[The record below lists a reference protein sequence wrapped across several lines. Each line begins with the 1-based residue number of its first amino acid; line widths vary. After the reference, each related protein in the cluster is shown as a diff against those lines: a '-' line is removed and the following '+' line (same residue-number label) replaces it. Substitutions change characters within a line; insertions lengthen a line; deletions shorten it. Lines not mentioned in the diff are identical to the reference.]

1 MNTEQLIKGL
11 KAKFDQIRII
21 FWYDTELSFQE
32 TIPQLIPELESVGI
46 NIITMQG
53 QSTLGVKKKI
63 EIDKPEEKFLLYF
76 SGNEPAKEDN
86 WLLDIQLYS
95 EQFYADASS
104 MLLNE
109 LGINQMHLRE
119 HIRSRQKFFAAK
131 NRFNPLKR
139 LITENETEQSLE
151 QKIISVLVKAD
162 SASMND
168 ILYSVLNGQELGNSD
183 TKTST
188 LVELGKYGVLNSFW
202 VLLTQHFAY
211 QSDSEAKSIETQ
223 STKTEVSDSEVS
235 YPETINDFVL
245 KLFCTDLYAALQ
257 GGGIDSDKL
266 NWLQSNIFST
276 RSGRANAVSFMAN
289 WRYHG
294 KYKADY
300 NHSADFFDEQLEV
313 RKYCKEH
320 HYETLINVET
330 FESIEQLI
338 ILGLVDELLN
348 DKPLNDRAVFEEILA
363 TREASHWCQLS
374 SEHSNGLG
382 DGDYTSIYKAL
393 RAAELLHHLRNEYHQ
408 GFYYDS
414 VQAMYHAYTKT
425 LYQFDQA
432 YRQFNAHAFPV
443 LNKGKEI
450 LRQLDNKVEEIYVNW
465 YLFQLGNCWDILL
478 EKEKFIES
486 WKLSD
491 APSQQTFYQRKVRN
505 TLNNTKAKRVFVIIS
520 DALRYEVAKE
530 LTQRIS
536 DEKRFAATLET
547 QLGVLPSYT
556 QLGMAALLPHDQ
568 LSYGDKDG
576 TVLVDGTSS
585 SGRDNR
591 NKQLAKH
598 KGMAV
603 SAKEFFSWSNT
614 IGREKIKEAEVVYI
628 YHDTIDAIGDKRPTE
643 DKTFEACDDAIQE
656 LKDIVTRVINTLK
669 ANQVLITADHGFI
682 FQQQLLQSSD
692 KTELKIKPSNTLDA
706 KKRYILG
713 KQLSDEPSCWF
724 GQVSTTAGSA
734 CDAKF
739 LLPKGNNRFHFVGG
753 AKFVHG
759 GAMLQE
765 VCVPVITIKELQKKE
780 AEKQARQKVDILP
793 GTPMFKL
800 VNNID
805 KLKFIQATAID
816 GTVKPRTVELH
827 IVDSDGSIVSSK
839 ERLVFD
845 ATSKSMDERTREAR
859 IKLTG
864 SNYDRNAQYT
874 LIISD
879 AEFGTEYARYGVTID
894 LAFDDFF

>member
-1 MNTEQLIKGL
+1 MNTEQLTKGL
-11 KAKFDQIRII
+11 KAKFDQTRII

-32 TIPQLIPELESVGI
+32 TIPQLIPELESAGI
-46 NIITMQG
+46 NTIAMQG
-53 QSTLGVKKKI
+53 QSTLGVKKQI
-63 EIDKPEEKFLLYF
+63 ELDKPEEKFLLYF
-76 SGNEPAKEDN
+76 NGNEPAKEDN

-119 HIRSRQKFFAAK
+119 HIRNRQKFFAAK
-131 NRFNPLKR
+131 SRLNALKR
-139 LITENETEQSLE
+139 LITESETEQSLD
-151 QKIISVLVKAD
+151 QKITSVIVKAD
-162 SASMND
+162 TASIND
-168 ILYSVLNGQELGNSD
+168 ILYAIISDQSLDGGEDKSLILTELVKYDVL
-183 TKTST
+183 K
-188 LVELGKYGVLNSFW
+188 SFW
-202 VLLTQHFAY
+202 ELLVQHFAY
-211 QSDSEAKSIETQ
+211 TLK
-223 STKTEVSDSEVS
+223 TKTDEPESEVI
-235 YPETINDFVL
+235 YPSSLSDFIL
-245 KLFCTDLYAALQ
+245 KLFCTDLHASLQ
-257 GGGIDSDKL
+257 GGGIDGDEL
-266 NWLQSNIFST
+266 NWLQTNTLST

-294 KYKADY
+294 KYKTNY
-300 NHSADFFDEQLEV
+300 NSSANFFDEQLEI
-313 RKYCKEH
+313 RKYCKKYP
-320 HYETLINVET
+320 YETLINVET

-374 SEHSNGLG
+374 SEHSNGQG
-382 DGDYTSIYKAL
+382 NGDYSSIYKAL
-393 RAAELLHHLRNEYHQ
+393 RSAELLHHLRNEYHQ

-414 VQAMYHAYTKT
+414 VQEMYHAYTKT

-450 LRQLDNKVEEIYVNW
+450 LRQLDNKIEEVYVNW
-465 YLFQLGNCWDILL
+465 YLFQLGNCWDQLL
-478 EKEKFIES
+478 EKESFIDS
-486 WKLSD
+486 WRLTDSQ
-491 APSQQTFYQRKVRN
+491 SQQNFYERKVKH
-505 TLNNTKAKRVFVIIS
+505 TLNYTKAKRVFVIIS
-520 DALRYEVAKE
+520 DALRYEVAQE

-556 QLGMAALLPHDQ
+556 QLGMASLLPHEE

-576 TVLVDGTSS
+576 TVLVDGNSS
-585 SGRDNR
+585 SGLDNR
-591 NKQLAKH
+591 HKQLAKH
-598 KGMAV
+598 RGMAV

-614 IGREKIKEAEVVYI
+614 IGREKIKETEVVYI
-628 YHDTIDAIGDKRPTE
+628 YHDTIDAIGDKRATE
-643 DKTFEACDDAIQE
+643 DKTFEACDDAIRE

-682 FQQQLLQSSD
+682 FQQQLLQSND
-692 KTELKIKPSNTLDA
+692 KTELKIKPANTLINN
-706 KKRYILG
+706 KRFILG
-713 KQLSDEPSCWF
+713 KQLSDEASCWF
-724 GQVSTTAGSA
+724 GQVSTTAGNSISRA
-734 CDAKF
+734 DGSCDTKF

-765 VCVPVITIKELQKKE
+765 VCVPVITIKELQKKQ
-780 AEKQARQKVDILP
+780 AEKQAKQKVDILP

-805 KLKFIQATAID
+805 KLKFIQAEPID
-816 GTVKPRTVELH
+816 ESVKPRTVELH
-827 IVDSDGSIVSSK
+827 IIDDNGNTVSSK

-864 SNYDRNAQYT
+864 ANYDRNAQYT

>member
-1 MNTEQLIKGL
+1 MQIDQLITGL
-11 KAKFDQIRII
+11 KAKFNQTPIL
-21 FWYDTELSFQE
+21 FWYDSELSFQE
-32 TIPQLIPELESVGI
+32 TIIQLTSELDSAGVNVI
-46 NIITMQG
+46 NMLS
-53 QSTLGVKKKI
+53 QSTLGVKKQI
-63 EIDKPEEKFLLYF
+63 EIDKPDEKFLLYF
-76 SGNEPAKEDN
+76 NGNEPAKEDN

-131 NRFNPLKR
+131 SRFNPLKR
-139 LITENETEQSLE
+139 LITENETEQSID

-168 ILYSVLNGQELGNSD
+168 ILYSVLSGQDLGN
-183 TKTST
+183 TKTLT
-188 LVELGKYGVLNSFW
+188 LVELEKYGVLQSFW
-202 VLLTQHFAY
+202 LLLTQHFAY
-211 QSDSEAKSIETQ
+211 QPESETPDD
-223 STKTEVSDSEVS
+223 EVT

-257 GGGIDSDKL
+257 GGGIESEQL

-294 KYKADY
+294 KYKTDY

-313 RKYCKEH
+313 RKYCKKYH
-320 HYETLINVET
+320 FETLINVET

-374 SEHSNGLG
+374 SEPFSRTKSHGLG

-408 GFYYDS
+408 GFYYES

-465 YLFQLGNCWDILL
+465 YLFQLGNCWDQLL
-478 EKEKFIES
+478 QKEKFIDS
-486 WKLSD
+486 WKLNNPSFEPI
-491 APSQQTFYQRKVRN
+491 PSQQSFYQRKVSK
-505 TLNNTKAKRVFVIIS
+505 TLSNTKAKRVFVIIS
-520 DALRYEVAKE
+520 DALRYEVANE

-556 QLGMAALLPHDQ
+556 QLGMAALLPHEQ
-568 LSYGDKDG
+568 LSYGCSDKADG

-585 SGRDNR
+585 SG
-591 NKQLAKH
+591 L
-598 KGMAV
+598 
-603 SAKEFFSWSNT
+603 
-614 IGREKIKEAEVVYI
+614 Y
-628 YHDTIDAIGDKRPTE
+628 
-643 DKTFEACDDAIQE
+643 
-656 LKDIVTRVINTLK
+656 
-669 ANQVLITADHGFI
+669 
-682 FQQQLLQSSD
+682 
-692 KTELKIKPSNTLDA
+692 
-706 KKRYILG
+706 
-713 KQLSDEPSCWF
+713 
-724 GQVSTTAGSA
+724 
-734 CDAKF
+734 
-739 LLPKGNNRFHFVGG
+739 LP
-753 AKFVHG
+753 
-759 GAMLQE
+759 
-765 VCVPVITIKELQKKE
+765 
-780 AEKQARQKVDILP
+780 
-793 GTPMFKL
+793 
-800 VNNID
+800 
-805 KLKFIQATAID
+805 
-816 GTVKPRTVELH
+816 
-827 IVDSDGSIVSSK
+827 
-839 ERLVFD
+839 
-845 ATSKSMDERTREAR
+845 
-859 IKLTG
+859 
-864 SNYDRNAQYT
+864 
-874 LIISD
+874 
-879 AEFGTEYARYGVTID
+879 
-894 LAFDDFF
+894 

>member
-1 MNTEQLIKGL
+1 MNTEQLIQGL
-11 KAKFDQIRII
+11 EAKFTQTRIL
-21 FWYDTELSFQE
+21 FWYDTELSFE
-32 TIPQLIPELESVGI
+32 ESIPQLTQELDVAGI

-53 QSTLGVKKKI
+53 QSTLGVKKQI
-63 EIDKPEEKFLLYF
+63 ELDKPEEKFLLYF
-76 SGNEPAKEDN
+76 NANEPAKEDN

-95 EQFYADASS
+95 EQFFPDASS
-104 MLLNE
+104 MLLND

-119 HIRSRQKFFAAK
+119 HIRNRQKFFAAK
-131 NRFNPLKR
+131 SRLNALKR
-139 LITENETEQSLE
+139 LITENETEQSID

-162 SASMND
+162 SSSIND
-168 ILYSVLNGQELGNSD
+168 IVLAVSKQGLVDSDNNSPSVLAELD
-183 TKTST
+183 
-188 LVELGKYGVLNSFW
+188 KYGVLQSFW
-202 VLLTQHFAY
+202 DLIVQYFAY
-211 QSDSEAKSIETQ
+211 QLT
-223 STKTEVSDSEVS
+223 TKTDEPDSEVV

-245 KLFCTDLYAALQ
+245 KLFCTDLYASLQ

-266 NWLQSNIFST
+266 IWLQSNTLST

-294 KYKADY
+294 KYKTDY
-300 NHSADFFDEQLEV
+300 NHNADFFDEQLEIK
-313 RKYCKEH
+313 KYCKE
-320 HYETLINVET
+320 YPYDTLINVET

-338 ILGLVDELLN
+338 ILGLVDELLD
-348 DKPLNDRAVFEEILA
+348 DKPLNDRAAFEEILA
-363 TREASHWCQLS
+363 TREASHWCQCKAKS
-374 SEHSNGLG
+374 G
-382 DGDYTSIYKAL
+382 GDYQGIYQAL

-414 VQAMYHAYTKT
+414 VQEMYHAYTKT

-450 LRQLDNKVEEIYVNW
+450 LRQLDNKIEEVYVNW
-465 YLFQLGNCWDILL
+465 YLFQLSNCWDTLL
-478 EKEKFIES
+478 EKEKFIDNWRLTPSSSQEVQ
-486 WKLSD
+486 
-491 APSQQTFYQRKVRN
+491 SQQNFYDRKVKH
-505 TLNNTKAKRVFVIIS
+505 TLNYTKAKRVFVIIS
-520 DALRYEVAKE
+520 DALRYEVAQE

-536 DEKRFAATLET
+536 DEKRFATTLET

-556 QLGMAALLPHDQ
+556 QLGMAALLPHEQ
-568 LSYGDKDG
+568 LSYGDSNQKSDAA
-576 TVLVDGTSS
+576 VLVDGTSS
-585 SGRDNR
+585 SGLENR
-591 NKQLAKH
+591 NKQLAKYQ
-598 KGMAV
+598 GMAV

-614 IGREKIKEAEVVYI
+614 IGREKIKDAQVVYI
-628 YHDTIDAIGDKRPTE
+628 YHDSIDAIGDKRPTE
-643 DKTFEACDDAIQE
+643 DKTFEACEDAIGE

-682 FQQQLLQSSD
+682 FQQQILQNTD
-692 KTELKIKPSNTLDA
+692 KTELKIKPTNTIEA

-713 KQLSDEPSCWF
+713 KHLSEIAGCWH
-724 GQVSTTAGSA
+724 GQVSTTAGAS
-734 CDAKF
+734 CETKF
-739 LLPKGNNRFHFVGG
+739 LLPKGNNRFHFIGG

-765 VCVPVITIKELQKKE
+765 VCVPIITIKELQKKQ
-780 AEKQARQKVDILP
+780 AEKQAKQKVDILP
-793 GTPMFKL
+793 GTPIFKL

-805 KLKFIQATAID
+805 KLKFIQAEAID
-816 GTVKPRTVELH
+816 DNVKPRTVELH
-827 IVDSDGSIVSSK
+827 IVDTQGNTVSSK

-864 SNYDRNAQYT
+864 SNYDRNVQYT